1 MSGGGI
7 PVRSALR
14 AGAVRPVVRVVGRR
28 EKARRSTVCAKEET
42 LCKGGVESG
51 ANTTVIRAD
60 GGRTDVDGGTAEMR
74 GQDPSGR
81 GLRASSEA

>member
-42 LCKGGVESG
+42 PSAKGGWNLEQ
-51 ANTTVIRAD
+51 TR
-60 GGRTDVDGGTAEMR
+60 
-74 GQDPSGR
+74 
-81 GLRASSEA
+81 L